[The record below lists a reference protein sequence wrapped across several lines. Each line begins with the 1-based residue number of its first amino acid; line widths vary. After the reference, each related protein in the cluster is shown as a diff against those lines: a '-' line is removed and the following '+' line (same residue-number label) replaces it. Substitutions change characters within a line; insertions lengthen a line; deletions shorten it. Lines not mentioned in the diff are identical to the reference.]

1 MIWYKLQNSIIEID
15 VVTAAL
21 MLCKLVMYDKRADFA
36 SYILWF
42 TYMYNVLSYYFIHIF
57 YDLGVVLWRWTKIN
71 RSL

>member
-21 MLCKLVMYDKRADFA
+21 MLCKLVMYDKRADLA

-42 TYMYNVLSYYFIHIF
+42 TYMHNVLSYYLYTFFMI
-57 YDLGVVLWRWTKIN
+57 
-71 RSL
+71 